1 MWLQKLGI
9 PQGLNVS
16 GVLCSLYFAY
26 IESEEVKVKDGL
38 LMRLTDDY
46 IYIGP
51 EQEGVNVLTSLLE
64 CARKNNFVFN
74 SDKIAKNFHHPLVEN
89 ITDQ

>member
-26 IESEEVKVKDGL
+26 LEKKGVKVEEGL

-46 IYIGP
+46 LYIGP
-51 EQEGVNVLTSLLE
+51 E
-64 CARKNNFVFN
+64 A
-74 SDKIAKNFHHPLVEN
+74 
-89 ITDQ
+89 